1 MKYILIFLIVL
12 SFIGPSVQED
22 KYFGSVF
29 KDGFYN
35 YLTCLDDSV
44 DYLTKNIPL
53 FTSLSEI
60 SYERIYKNV
69 MKDRTLTKHLVVS
82 GETLDSIINLYNNNI
97 DNMEDFR
104 KVVCKEN
111 KGTVSDDYE
120 LQAGQYITIPS
131 D

>member
-1 MKYILIFLIVL
+1 MKYILIFFIAL
-12 SFIGPSVQED
+12 SFIRPSVQEG
-22 KYFGSVF
+22 KSFGSVF
-29 KDGFYN
+29 KDRFYN
-35 YLTCLDDSV
+35 YLTCLDNSV
-44 DYLTKNIPL
+44 DYLTENIPF

-97 DNMEDFR
+97 DNIEDFR
-104 KVVCKEN
+104 KVVYKEN

-120 LQAGQYITIPS
+120 LQAGQYIAIPS

>member
-1 MKYILIFLIVL
+1 MKYILIFLIIL

-22 KYFGSVF
+22 KNFGSVF

-35 YLTCLDDSV
+35 YLTCLDNSAY
-44 DYLTKNIPL
+44 YLTKNIPL
-53 FTSLSEI
+53 FASLSEI

-69 MKDRTLTKHLVVS
+69 MKDRTLTKHLVAS

-97 DNMEDFR
+97 DNIEDFR
-104 KVVCKEN
+104 KVIYKEN
-111 KGTVSDDYE
+111 KGAVSDTYG

>member
-22 KYFGSVF
+22 KSFGSVF

-35 YLTCLDDSV
+35 YLTCLDNSV
-44 DYLTKNIPL
+44 DYLTKKVPL
-53 FTSLSEI
+53 FASLSEL
-60 SYERIYKNV
+60 SYERVYKNV
-69 MKDRTLTKHLVVS
+69 MKDRTLIKHLVVS
-82 GETLDSIINLYNNNI
+82 GETLDSIINLYNNDVDNI
-97 DNMEDFR
+97 ENFR
-104 KVVCKEN
+104 KVVYKEN
-111 KGTVSDDYE
+111 EGTVSDTYE